1 MKRLKL
7 KIAMVAVVAAVAG
20 YGIYQN
26 QTKEVGMSELALAN
40 VEALAQNEGTAVA
53 MCYMRVGFTGKYDS
67 RRFCDSRTNGT
78 TIYPCLGHS
87 MDFYDDSRVDRCTS
101 H

>member
-1 MKRLKL
+1 MKKLKL
-7 KIAMVAVVAAVAG
+7 KIAIVAVVAAVAG
-20 YGIYQN
+20 YGVYQN
-26 QTKEVGMSELALAN
+26 RTKEVISELTLAN
-40 VEALAQNEGTAVA
+40 VEALAENEGTAVA
-53 MCYMRVGFTGKYDS
+53 MCYMRVGFTGKYDN

>member
-1 MKRLKL
+1 MKKLKL
-7 KIAMVAVVAAVAG
+7 KIAIVAVVAAVAG
-20 YGIYQN
+20 YGVYQN
-26 QTKEVGMSELALAN
+26 RTKEVISELTLAN
-40 VEALAQNEGTAVA
+40 VEALAENEGTAVA